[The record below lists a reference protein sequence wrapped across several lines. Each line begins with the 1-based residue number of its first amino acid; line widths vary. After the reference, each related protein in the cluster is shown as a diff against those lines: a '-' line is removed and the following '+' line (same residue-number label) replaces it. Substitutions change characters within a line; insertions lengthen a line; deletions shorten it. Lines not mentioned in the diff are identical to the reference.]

1 MAVFIFTAK
10 INKRRLAAGLAC
22 VLVVLAG
29 VVTATLWSARPA
41 SAATEISPK
50 GIKTAEDRVAY
61 LQDWGWQVSPEPTLV
76 EELQMPEE
84 FGEEYDRYLEL
95 QSEQGFDMAKYAGKR
110 IKRYTYEVLN
120 YPGSKTGV
128 VAHLLICKNR
138 VIGGE
143 VMGGDFLH
151 GLAVPQG

>member
-1 MAVFIFTAK
+1 MFIFTAK
-10 INKRRLAAGLAC
+10 IDKRKLAVALTG
-22 VLVVLAG
+22 LVVIFAA
-29 VVTATLWSARPA
+29 VTATVLWDARPA
-41 SAATEISPK
+41 SAATTVNPK
-50 GIKTAEDRVAY
+50 GVKTGEDRIEY
-61 LQDWGWQVSPEPTLV
+61 LQGWGWQVSPEPALV

-84 FGEEYDRYLEL
+84 FGADYDRYLAL

-120 YPGSKTGV
+120 YPGGKTGV
-128 VAHLLICKNR
+128 VAHLLIYKNR

-143 VMGGDFLH
+143 VMGSDFLH